1 MLPPELPYKTIFAVS
16 ETMWVVGLVLF
27 ILHERRPPVSTLAWI
42 FGLVLL
48 PFVGIPVYFV
58 FGPRQ
63 LVRRKL
69 RYRDKRVSVTSALRD
84 LPPRRVP
91 GDTSRLA
98 MIGENMQHTRVC
110 TATRVVIRHSGDAT
124 YDAIV
129 DAVDGARDHVHV
141 EYYIY
146 EADAA
151 GERLRDALVRAR
163 KRGVEVRV
171 LVDAVGSPRAGD
183 RFFSPLVE
191 AGGLFRR
198 FQPPR
203 LGLRSFRF
211 FNFRTHRKIVVVDGR
226 TGFTGGMNLS
236 ACHSESLSGDACWRD
251 THLEIEGAAVGDLQ
265 RTFVEN
271 WVYAGG
277 DSPTTRRYFP
287 ELPEGTELVQILRS
301 GPDREVFPIHTFL
314 FAAIATAERRVL
326 LTTPYLVPDEATLA
340 ALKSAVL
347 RGVSVNI
354 LVPARGDSALVQ
366 AAARSYFGELLEAGC
381 KVHTYEKCMLHA
393 KILVVDDDLACVG
406 TANFDNRSFRLN
418 FEVMAVLYGTTHARA
433 LAEQFTR
440 DLENASEVKRRTL
453 KEEHAL
459 VRLGES
465 AARLASPLL

>member
-1 MLPPELPYKTIFAVS
+1 MLPPELPYKTIFAVA
-16 ETMWVVGLVLF
+16 ETSWVVGIVLF

-48 PFVGIPVYFV
+48 PFVGIPVYLV
-58 FGPRQ
+58 FGPRR

-69 RYRDKRVSVTSALRD
+69 RYRDKRVRVTSALRD

-98 MIGENMQHTRVC
+98 MIGETMQHTRVC
-110 TATRVVIRHSGDAT
+110 TASRVEIRHSGDAT

-129 DAVDGARDHVHV
+129 AAVDGARDHVHV

-183 RFFSPLVE
+183 RFFSPLVD

-211 FNFRTHRKIVVVDGR
+211 FNFRTHRKIVVVDGNV
-226 TGFTGGMNLS
+226 GFTGGMNLS
-236 ACHSESLSGDACWRD
+236 ACHSESLSRGECWRD
-251 THLEIEGAAVGDLQ
+251 THVEIEGAAVGDLQ

-287 ELPEGTELVQILRS
+287 ESAEGSELVQILRS
-301 GPDREVFPIHTFL
+301 GPDREIFPIHTFF

-326 LTTPYLVPDEATLA
+326 LTTPYLVPDESTLA

-347 RGVSVNI
+347 RGVSVTI

-366 AAARSYFGELLEAGC
+366 AAARSYFEELLEAGC
-381 KVHTYEKCMLHA
+381 KIHTYERCMLHA

-418 FEVMAVLYGTTHARA
+418 FEVMAVLYGNKHATE
-433 LAEQFTR
+433 LAERFEL
-440 DLENASEVKRRTL
+440 DLQDAREVKRRTL

-459 VRLGES
+459 VRLAES

>member
-1 MLPPELPYKTIFAVS
+1 MLPPELPYKTIFAVA
-16 ETMWVVGLVLF
+16 ETSWVVGIVLF
-27 ILHERRPPVSTLAWI
+27 ILLERRPPVSTLAWI

-58 FGPRQ
+58 FGPRR

-98 MIGENMQHTRVC
+98 MIGETMQHTRVC
-110 TATRVVIRHSGDAT
+110 TASRVEIHHSGDAT

-129 DAVDGARDHVHV
+129 AAVDGARDHVHV

-151 GERLRDALVRAR
+151 GERLREALVRAR

-211 FNFRTHRKIVVVDGR
+211 FNFRTHRKIVVVDGVV
-226 TGFTGGMNLS
+226 GFTGGMNLS
-236 ACHSESLSGDACWRD
+236 ACHSESLSRGECWRD
-251 THLEIEGAAVGDLQ
+251 THLELEGAAVGDLQ

-287 ELPEGTELVQILRS
+287 ESAEGTELVQILRS
-301 GPDREVFPIHTFL
+301 GPDREVFPIHTFF

-326 LTTPYLVPDEATLA
+326 LTTPYLVPDESTLA

-347 RGVSVNI
+347 RGVSVTI
-354 LVPARGDSALVQ
+354 LVPSRGDSALVQ
-366 AAARSYFGELLEAGC
+366 AAARSYFEELLEAGC
-381 KVHTYEKCMLHA
+381 KIHSYDKCMLHA
-393 KILVVDDDLACVG
+393 KTLVVDDALACVG

-418 FEVMAVLYGTTHARA
+418 FEVMAVLYGKKYASE
-433 LAEQFTR
+433 LAERFAK
-440 DLENASEVKRRTL
+440 DLEDAHEVKRRTL

-459 VRLGES
+459 VRLAES